1 MPHPWLILGG
11 LYAWDRLNRQS
22 REAQENAR
30 RLAELEK
37 IVNGEQDEKQP
48 VVTVGGG
55 DESGGCLAVL
65 GCLKAEQLRKK
76 LLKEVKLELDNLRVY
91 RLTEPR
97 ERNVEQYGT
106 TRTVF
111 FDEETLVV

>member
-1 MPHPWLILGG
+1 MANPWLILGG

-48 VVTVGGG
+48 VGTVGGG
-55 DESGGCLAVL
+55 DEPGGCLAVL
-65 GCLKAEQLRKK
+65 GCLAS
-76 LLKEVKLELDNLRVY
+76 LLFIVGMVLFLGWL
-91 RLTEPR
+91 
-97 ERNVEQYGT
+97 
-106 TRTVF
+106 VF
-111 FDEETLVV
+111 G

>member
-11 LYAWDRLNRQS
+11 LYAWGRLNRQS

-55 DESGGCLAVL
+55 DEYGGGLAVL
-65 GCLKAEQLRKK
+65 GCL
-76 LLKEVKLELDNLRVY
+76 VNL
-91 RLTEPR
+91 
-97 ERNVEQYGT
+97 
-106 TRTVF
+106 VF
-111 FDEETLVV
+111 LVGMVLFLGWLVFG